1 MNIIIFGGT
10 GFIGRSLT
18 EVFLEKGYRVCVV
31 TRNYRK
37 TAKLGNDV
45 HLIEWDNQKPLSL
58 VGEQLR
64 NVDVVVN
71 LAGESIGNRRW
82 SNSVKQEILASR
94 IRTTRAIVT
103 GIKERIFQPEVLINA
118 SATGY
123 YGPRG
128 DDEITEGGKP
138 GQDFLAQVCREWEG
152 EAGKAESKQTRVA
165 MIRTSVVLGSEGA
178 LTRMV
183 TPFKFFLG
191 GPLGTGKQ
199 WLSWIHILDLVRLI
213 NFVIERRELSGPIN
227 ATAPEPVRMK
237 NFCNVLGGVLNRP
250 SWFPVPEFALRAAL
264 GQMSEMLLNSQR
276 VIPKKAID
284 AGFEFQYPNLRAALE
299 SILKKEP
306 K

>member
-1 MNIIIFGGT
+1 MNIIIFGGS

-18 EVFLEKGYRVCVV
+18 GEFLRKGYRVCVV

-37 TAKLGNDV
+37 AAKLGNDV
-45 HLIEWDNQKPLSL
+45 QLIEWDNQKPLSSID
-58 VGEQLR
+58 EQLK
-64 NVDVVVN
+64 NIDVVVN

-94 IRTTRAIVT
+94 IRTTRAIVSAVND
-103 GIKERIFQPEVLINA
+103 RIFQPEVLINA
-118 SATGY
+118 SAVGY

-128 DDEITEGGKP
+128 DDEITEDEKP

-152 EAGKAESKQTRVA
+152 EAGKVQSKQTRVA
-165 MIRTSVVLGSEGA
+165 MIRIGVVLGNKGA

-183 TPFKFFLG
+183 MPFKFFLG

-199 WLSWIHILDLVRLI
+199 WLSWIHIRDLTRLI

-227 ATAPEPVRMK
+227 ATAPEPVRMR
-237 NFCNVLGGVLNRP
+237 NFCNVLGSVLNRP
-250 SWFPVPEFALRAAL
+250 SWLPVPEFALKAAL

-284 AGFEFQYPNLRAALE
+284 AGFEFRYLNLRAALE
-299 SILKKEP
+299 NALKV
-306 K
+306 